1 MSMSRV
7 ERDDDDD
14 GDGGGGVGGGNE
26 GGIAFFD
33 NGAAADAET
42 QLDESDEIG
51 WEDKLVR
58 ALTSMSF
65 TDARAVCVRSQL
77 PAHSQCLVVFHI
89 SVLIVIRA
97 HRRRA
102 DSCPPRRRN
111 P

>member
-14 GDGGGGVGGGNE
+14 GDGGGVGGDE

-58 ALTSMSF
+58 
-65 TDARAVCVRSQL
+65 
-77 PAHSQCLVVFHI
+77 
-89 SVLIVIRA
+89 
-97 HRRRA
+97 
-102 DSCPPRRRN
+102 
-111 P
+111 